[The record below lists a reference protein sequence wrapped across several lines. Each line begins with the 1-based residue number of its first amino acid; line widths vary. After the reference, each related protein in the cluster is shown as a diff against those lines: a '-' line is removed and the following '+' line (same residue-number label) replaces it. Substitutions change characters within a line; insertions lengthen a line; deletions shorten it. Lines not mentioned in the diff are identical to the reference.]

1 MYVCSLCTRKLYSVN
16 FDQNFNSKIVYRDK
30 KEV

>member
-1 MYVCSLCTRKLYSVN
+1 MYVCSLCIRKLYSAN
-16 FDQNFNSKIVYRDK
+16 FDQNLNSKIVYRDK